1 MISRNLSNKKR
12 NHDFNHRKC
21 DVLIKMCFLF
31 FQKPCQY
38 MPVIEVK
45 IAERNSSDE
54 YYINYIGKTEHTN

>member
-1 MISRNLSNKKR
+1 
-12 NHDFNHRKC
+12 
-21 DVLIKMCFLF
+21 
-31 FQKPCQY
+31 